1 MRIVQLANFY
11 SPTSGGLRTT
21 LHRLAE
27 EYERA
32 GHEVVR
38 IVPGQRLQH
47 GRHGATRHIEVR
59 GHRLGRT
66 GYRVVLDRAIVE
78 SLIAQINP
86 DVIELSDK
94 TTLVGTAQAARE
106 RGVPVVMLSHERLDT
121 ILGARV
127 PGYAPLAAATTT
139 TTRAWNRRL
148 ARQCD
153 AIVCASH
160 YAASEWAGVAD
171 AILHHIP
178 LGVDLNRFTT
188 DLTIDQ
194 AATSATEPRTADPS
208 PRGRPLELV
217 CVGRLSVEKNPAL
230 ALATVREL
238 VARGVNCRLSM
249 VGDGALSEQLRCDAA
264 DLPVR
269 FLGHLSGHD
278 VAQVLQRAD
287 AALAPCRVETFGLAA
302 LEALACGTPVVVAAQ
317 GALPELV
324 PPGAGAA
331 ARPHAAAFAD
341 AVMAVCAADRSVS
354 ALFARAHAEQFP
366 WSATAAAMLQVMR
379 DCIDGRQTLPP
390 VPAHGAM
397 A

>member
-27 EYERA
+27 EYERV

-47 GRHGATRHIEVR
+47 GRHGTTRHIEVR
-59 GHRLGRT
+59 GHRLART

-78 SLIAQINP
+78 SLLAQINP

-94 TTLVGTAQAARE
+94 TTLVATAQAARE

-127 PGYAPLAAATTT
+127 PGYAPLAAATAT

-160 YAASEWAGVAD
+160 YAANEWAGVAD

-188 DLTIDQ
+188 DP
-194 AATSATEPRTADPS
+194 AATSAAEPRTADPS
-208 PRGRPLELV
+208 PRGRRLELV

-230 ALATVREL
+230 AIATVREL
-238 VARGVNCRLSM
+238 VARGVNCRLTM
-249 VGDGALSEQLRCDAA
+249 VGDGALSEQLRRDAA
-264 DLPVR
+264 GLPVQ

-302 LEALACGTPVVVAAQ
+302 LEALACGTPVVVAAE

-379 DCIDGRQTLPP
+379 GCIDGRRPSSP
-390 VPAHGAM
+390 VSTHGAM